1 LALGEVVG
9 ERLISL
15 WVIFALLTAAAV
27 FSVLWPLS
35 RAPVPA
41 DRRELDVAFYKAQS
55 SEIERDA
62 SRGIIGL
69 DEAEVAK
76 TEAARRLMVAAQRD
90 AGADNRSSQ
99 FAVRLVALAT
109 LCFVPVMALALY
121 TRIGKPELPDMPLEA
136 RLNVPASSMDM
147 ATAIAKIERHLAEEP
162 GDGRGYEVVAPTY
175 MRLGRADDAV
185 RAYAK
190 ALELLGPTAD
200 RYAGLGEAQVY
211 SGSGVVTADAKRS
224 FEKAFALDP
233 NSPRAAFYLG
243 LSAQQDGDKAKALE
257 IWRKLV
263 AASPP
268 NAPWLATVKTR
279 IADLTGEPTPEAGPP
294 LAGAAAPAAD
304 GQSKMATAIQA
315 LPGDQQQAMI
325 HRMVDGLADRLK
337 ENGADLDGWLRL
349 VRAYR
354 VLDEQDKAKGAL
366 ADARRNFA
374 SDTEAK
380 KRIDALAHELGLE
393 G

>member
-1 LALGEVVG
+1 M
-9 ERLISL
+9 
-15 WVIFALLTAAAV
+15 LTGLAV

-35 RAPVPA
+35 RAPAPT

-55 SEIERDA
+55 AEIERDA
-62 SRGIIGL
+62 TRGIIGTE
-69 DEAEVAK
+69 EADVAK
-76 TEAARRLMVAAQRD
+76 TEAARRLMAAAQRD
-90 AGADNRSSQ
+90 DVAGPRTSQ
-99 FAVRLVALAT
+99 FAVRLVALAS

-121 TRIGKPELPDMPLEA
+121 TKVGKPNLPDMPLEA
-136 RLNVPASSMDM
+136 RLAVPALQMDM

-162 GDGRGYEVVAPTY
+162 TDGRGYEVLAPTY
-175 MRLGRADDAV
+175 MRLGRADDAI
-185 RAYAK
+185 RAYAR

-233 NSPRAAFYLG
+233 KSPRANFYLG
-243 LSAQQDGDKAKALE
+243 LSAQQDGDKPKALE

-263 AASPP
+263 ASSPP
-268 NAPWLATVKTR
+268 NAPWLPTVQTR
-279 IADLTGEPTPEAGPP
+279 ISDLSGESLPDAGPP
-294 LAGAAAPAAD
+294 NAGPAGPAVD
-304 GQSKMATAIQA
+304 GQSKMAAAIQK

-374 SDTEAK
+374 ADTEAK

>member
-1 LALGEVVG
+1 M
-9 ERLISL
+9 ISL
-15 WVIFALLTAAAV
+15 WVLFALLTGVAV

-35 RAPVPA
+35 RALA
-41 DRRELDVAFYKAQS
+41 ATDRRELDVAFYKAQAA
-55 SEIERDA
+55 EIERDA
-62 SRGIIGL
+62 SRGIIGS
-69 DEAEVAK
+69 DEADVAK
-76 TEAARRLMVAAQRD
+76 TEAARRLMAAAQRD
-90 AGADNRSSQ
+90 GGAETRSSQ
-99 FAVRLVALAT
+99 FAVRLVALAS
-109 LCFVPVMALALY
+109 LVFVPVMALALY
-121 TRIGKPELPDMPLEA
+121 TKVGKPDLPDMPLEA
-136 RLNVPASSMDM
+136 RLAVPALQMDM
-147 ATAIAKIERHLAEEP
+147 ATAIAKIERHLSEEP
-162 GDGRGYEVVAPTY
+162 GDGRGYEVLAPTY

-185 RAYAK
+185 RAYTK

-224 FEKAFALDP
+224 FEKAFSLDP
-233 NSPRAAFYLG
+233 TLPRANFYLG
-243 LSAQQDGDKAKALE
+243 LSAQQDGDKPKALD

-268 NAPWLATVKTR
+268 DAPWVPTVKTR
-279 IADLTGEPTPEAGPP
+279 IADLAGEPLPDSAPP
-294 LAGAAAPAAD
+294 MAGAGQAVD
-304 GQSKMATAIQA
+304 GQSKMAAAIQK